1 MTDPA
6 AGPRPAAR
14 PVERVSVVG
23 NSGSGK
29 STLAARI
36 AERLGAPYV
45 EIDALHHLPGWQER
59 DRDELAA
66 ELAGVTD
73 GDRWVIDG
81 NYRTVVVEGPVWER
95 ADTVVWLRLPR
106 RTVMGQI
113 VPRTLRRVL
122 TRQRLWN
129 GNRES
134 FTNLYRWNPEQN
146 IILWAWISH
155 AKYEARYGAA
165 VAYPR
170 FAHLRFVVLRSHA
183 EAEAWLSSLPPGS
196 AGADLTEGR

>member
-1 MTDPA
+1 MIDP
-6 AGPRPAAR
+6 GAR
-14 PVERVSVVG
+14 PVQRVSVVG

-36 AERLGAPYV
+36 AERIGAPYV
-45 EIDALHHLPGWQER
+45 EIDALHHLPGWVER
-59 DRDELAA
+59 DPA
-66 ELAGVTD
+66 ELRADIEWATA

-95 ADTVVWLRLPR
+95 ADTVVWLALPR
-106 RTVMGQI
+106 RVVMRQI
-113 VPRTLRRVL
+113 VPRTVRRVV
-122 TRQRLWN
+122 TRQLLWN

-134 FTNLYRWNPEQN
+134 LTNFYRWDPERN
-146 IILWAWISH
+146 IIRWAWVSH

-165 VAYPR
+165 AADPR

-183 EAEAWLSSLPPGS
+183 EADAWLATL
-196 AGADLTEGR
+196 ADPTPLNGQNGQPTS